1 MLDYL
6 RKILSPSPASE
17 ISDYTLEKQD
27 GESEKRKL
35 EIATCALFVE
45 MAKADG
51 EFSEDERNK
60 IIKVMKQT
68 FNLEDECVSDLIE
81 LSEQKIKESIS
92 LYEFTSIINDKY
104 SNEEKFELIKNLWKL
119 IYVDKTLNMYEDH
132 LVKKIGTMLNL
143 DHKRIIDAKLIVKE
157 EKGIG

>member
-6 RKILSPSPASE
+6 RKILSPEAETP
-17 ISDYTLEKQD
+17 DYMPETRNSKN
-27 GESEKRKL
+27 EKRKL

-45 MAKADG
+45 MAKADD
-51 EFSEDERNK
+51 EVTKDERNK
-60 IIKVMKQT
+60 ILKVMKET
-68 FNLEDECVSDLIE
+68 FALEDECVNDLIE

-92 LYEFTSIINDKY
+92 LYEFTSIINEKY
-104 SNEEKFELIKNLWKL
+104 SNEDKFELIKNLWKL
-119 IYVDKTLNMYEDH
+119 IYIDKTLNMYEDH